1 MQDVKTGKEFTIWKE
16 DLGLNEDYENNYNF
30 GKFTFRLNHLTE
42 EMIESNL
49 LPPTDSRFR
58 SDVRNMEHGNFKLAQ
73 KHKTKIEKDR
83 AYCNECPRFFK
94 KVSGDPNLNQ
104 EIKYELIT
112 GDKGYWNLRENGNW
126 GEFID
131 MDKLVMENNTE

>member
-1 MQDVKTGKEFTIWKE
+1 MKDVKTGKEFTIWKE

-42 EMIESNL
+42 EMIESKL
-49 LPPTDSRFR
+49 LPPTDSRLR
-58 SDVRNMEHGNFKLAQ
+58 SDIRNMEHGNFKLADKQ
-73 KHKTKIEKDR
+73 KIAIERDR
-83 AYCNECPRFFK
+83 AYCKECPRFFK
-94 KVSGDPNLNQ
+94 KTNGDPNLNQ

-112 GDKGYWNLRENGNW
+112 GDKGYWTQREKGNW

-131 MDKLVMENNTE
+131 MEK